1 VGLFLIGDDMKRTLS
16 VDMADVSE
24 AAVEAALCYL
34 LESAWDMM
42 DDGVSE
48 TEVLLALGQAAAI
61 VADKIDAGGH
71 VH

>member
-1 VGLFLIGDDMKRTLS
+1 MKRTLAI
-16 VDMADVSE
+16 DMTDVSE
-24 AAVEAALCYL
+24 AAVDAALGYL

-42 DDGVSE
+42 DEGVSE

-61 VADKIDAGGH
+61 VADKVDSGDH

>member
-1 VGLFLIGDDMKRTLS
+1 MKRTLA
-16 VDMADVSE
+16 VYMTDVSE
-24 AAVEAALCYL
+24 AAVEAALGYL

-48 TEVLLALGQAAAI
+48 MEVLLALGQAAAV
-61 VADKIDAGGH
+61 VADKINEGGH

>member
-1 VGLFLIGDDMKRTLS
+1 MKRTLAI
-16 VDMADVSE
+16 DMTGVSE
-24 AAVEAALCYL
+24 AAVEAALDYL

-42 DDGVSE
+42 DEGVSE

-61 VADKIDAGGH
+61 VADKMNAGDH